1 MTLYNSL
8 VYKEY
13 AEKECNCDG
22 TWYQK
27 LPRVRRP
34 RLAIQNNTISTAP
47 KLMFSRA
54 KRKGQEWTNYK
65 SCK

>member
-1 MTLYNSL
+1 MTSSNFS

-27 LPRVRRP
+27 LPRRP
-34 RLAIQNNTISTAP
+34 RLEFQNDTLRTAP